1 MATINANTQLQT
13 GDTVDSLTGLQ
24 DCTSGRS
31 INIRLDGKAVP
42 PEGWAAPCQPQ
53 TIPAGRCIIVSL
65 EYSEYDGYSG
75 TPYLHKVIF
84 TKQIFTDDATRIRV
98 LESIIPN
105 NFSSIMNGW
114 PHEHIES
121 SFTGTKF
128 FNGPSPGGYYKYILS
143 QNGKYLDKAIPA
155 SWPQYIA
162 SELIYDAASGLFK
175 PACAEHDPHIPE
187 HLQRERSC
195 LTLCDNEGNRVVI
208 RKIGG
213 GIQVWQEKYQ
223 QLARIN
229 AQTRQ
234 VENIKQPTEGPKAL
248 VLTHETRAEAPADR
262 QRTTIGVGEGIDV
275 MANEAVEWELQ
286 GVARWVAEQKSPKK
300 LIFFAGDQPGTIRV
314 IARTECE
321 EKAITFTVIA
331 PTHVIFVK
339 RTLLHVHKILD
350 AGFIADVYLQPAQVN
365 FGNLETSE
373 VQSYGYGGTGLWVD
387 YNGKP
392 HGDAEKYK
400 NGQSEWADGSLKNF
414 DRRYGTRISGDQV
427 YGKREEYCPDS
438 IPHSEIHYDIP
449 YKWRLRG
456 NAVEHFL
463 PTVHQAIIIE
473 SNGNVTTQKGN
484 ESVTFH
490 YLAPTINGELHKKL
504 PVPKEIC
511 PKPK

>member
-1 MATINANTQLQT
+1 MEENKMATINANTQLQT

-24 DCTSGRS
+24 DCTSGHS
-31 INIRLDGKAVP
+31 INIRLNGKAVP

-121 SFTGTKF
+121 SFSGTKF

-195 LTLCDNEGNRVVI
+195 LTLCDDEGNRIVI

-213 GIQVWQEKYQ
+213 GIQVWQKKYQ

-234 VENIKQPTEGPKAL
+234 VEIIKQQIVGPERLELKS
-248 VLTHETRAEAPADR
+248 LTVFLHPLDR
-262 QRTTIGVGEGIDV
+262 QRTRIGVGEGIIV
-275 MANEAVEWELQ
+275 KANQAVEWEIK
-286 GVARWVAEQKSPKK
+286 GVKWKEKERTETK
-300 LIFFAGDQPGTIRV
+300 LEFYALDQPSV
-314 IARTECE
+314 ICVTAKTECE
-321 EKAITFTVIA
+321 EKDIAFTVIA
-331 PTHVIFVK
+331 PTGVKFVK
-339 RTLLHVHKILD
+339 KQLIHTYKVLD
-350 AGFIADVYLQPAQVN
+350 AGFVAEIYLLPMQVN
-365 FGNLETSE
+365 FGNLEVCE
-373 VQSYGYGGTGLWVD
+373 VQSNGYGGTGLWAG
-387 YNGKP
+387 YTAP
-392 HGDAEKYK
+392 HGPENDYKDGHGPWGLTAGYSDAH
-400 NGQSEWADGSLKNF
+400 
-414 DRRYGTRISGDQV
+414 GTNTGLVDIV
-427 YGKREEYCPDS
+427 YGQRNEYCPER

-449 YKWRLRG
+449 YKWRLKDYSK
-456 NAVEHFL
+456 EHFL
-463 PTVHQAIIIE
+463 PNVHYSTIIQT
-473 SNGNVTTQKGN
+473 NGNVTTKKGN
-484 ESVTFH
+484 ESISFH
-490 YLAPTINGELHKKL
+490 YLEPSLGEYIHEKPPT
-504 PVPKEIC
+504 PKEKC
-511 PKPK
+511 